1 MERLTLLIDYA
12 AEAGQRPFRPGRH
25 DCALFAAGWVKL
37 ATGRDLA
44 RGWRSTYRSLS
55 KGQHML
61 EDAGYADHVALAA
74 AHLPEVAPAFA
85 QVGDIAVLDNQAF
98 GIVAGVCQTSCP
110 PISCGVSDFRGA
122 DFGLGVKPD
131 GSGWLPVAGF
141 PDQRCGFCAR
151 AFA

>member
-1 MERLTLLIDYA
+1 MNHISMLIAYA

-44 RGWRSTYRSLS
+44 RGWRSSYRSLS

-85 QVGDIAVLDNQAF
+85 QIGDIAVLETQAF
-98 GIVAGVCQTSCP
+98 GIVAGEMIYCLRP
-110 PISCGVSDFRGA
+110 E
-122 DFGLGVKPD
+122 GLGLVPR
-131 GSGWLPVAGF
+131 G
-141 PDQRCGFCAR
+141 QMRR
-151 AFA
+151 AFQLEIR

>member
-1 MERLTLLIDYA
+1 MDRLTLLIDYA

-44 RGWRSTYRSLS
+44 RGWRSAYRSLS

-61 EDAGYADHVALAA
+61 EEAGYADHVALAA

-98 GIVAGVCQTSCP
+98 GIVAGEMIYCLRP
-110 PISCGVSDFRGA
+110 E
-122 DFGLGVKPD
+122 GLGLVPR
-131 GSGWLPVAGF
+131 G
-141 PDQRCGFCAR
+141 QMRR
-151 AFA
+151 AFQLEIR

>member
-1 MERLTLLIDYA
+1 MDRLTLLIDYA
-12 AEAGQRPFRPGRH
+12 AEAGQRQFRPGRH

-44 RGWRSTYRSLS
+44 RGWRSSYRSLS

-85 QVGDIAVLDNQAF
+85 QIGDIAVLETQAF
-98 GIVAGVCQTSCP
+98 GIVAGEMIYCLRP
-110 PISCGVSDFRGA
+110 E
-122 DFGLGVKPD
+122 GLGLVPR
-131 GSGWLPVAGF
+131 G
-141 PDQRCGFCAR
+141 QMRR
-151 AFA
+151 AFQLEIR